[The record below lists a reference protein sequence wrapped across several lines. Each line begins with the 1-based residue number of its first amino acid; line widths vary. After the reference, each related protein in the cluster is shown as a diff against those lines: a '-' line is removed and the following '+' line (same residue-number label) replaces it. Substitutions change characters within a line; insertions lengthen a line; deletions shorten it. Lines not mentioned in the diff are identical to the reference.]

1 MSHIDGNVLAGVMSE
16 LFDFDITITS
26 GTCSG
31 CGDDSVL
38 AKAMVYSDAP
48 GIVARC
54 SACGGV
60 LLVIVSDGERTWMN
74 LHGIDELRI
83 SSRA

>member
-1 MSHIDGNVLAGVMSE
+1 
-16 LFDFDITITS
+16 
-26 GTCSG
+26 
-31 CGDDSVL
+31 
-38 AKAMVYSDAP
+38 MVYSDAP